1 MEKTGIRISK
11 LRDQI
16 NVALLC
22 ILGFILF
29 NNANAIAQSSERPFK
44 FYIEKGSTLNI
55 EVDTLT
61 KEEFGKETVA
71 LKEELPLYNAR
82 ATNHSLLYSLKH
94 VTQSDSCLYIS
105 SEKQKLRICDKN
117 GEGYRSGE
125 MYRFIDE
132 KCGFVIMENGGYEW
146 YTYFLIEVNTNELF
160 QFRDIPVFI
169 DCDYAYSYGNY
180 YTEGQ
185 FTLHDL
191 ISKRKTNIDFYNW
204 HLSHCFRK
212 DNNFYMEFSSS
223 RSHDRNRYIR
233 LQFE

>member
-11 LRDQI
+11 LRDKI
-16 NVALLC
+16 SIALLC
-22 ILGFILF
+22 TLGFILL
-29 NNANAIAQSSERPFK
+29 NNANSIAQSSERPFK
-44 FYIEKGSTLNI
+44 FYIEKGSTFNV

-61 KEEFGKETVA
+61 KGEFGKETVA
-71 LKEELPLYNAR
+71 LKKELPLYNTR
-82 ATNHSLLYSLKH
+82 GTNDSLLYRLKH

-105 SEKQKLRICDKN
+105 SEKRKLRVCDKN
-117 GEGYRSGE
+117 GEGSRSGE
-125 MYRFIDE
+125 IYRFIDE

-146 YTYFLIEVNTNELF
+146 YRYFLIEVNTNELF

-191 ISKRKTNIDFYNW
+191 VSKRKINIDFYNW
-204 HLSHCFRK
+204 LLSHCFRK
-212 DNNFYMEFSSS
+212 DNSFYMEFSSN
-223 RSHDRNRYIR
+223 RNYDRKHYIR